1 MAVDFLWFDNDKKKS
16 MAKKIADAIVYY
28 EKKYEQPA
36 KVVRVSSQDHTSL
49 GNADFFSTIDLQ
61 PVIVVWSS
69 KVPKSHMTISC
80 YGLTEER

>member
-1 MAVDFLWFDNDKKKS
+1 MTVDLLWFDGDKKKP

-36 KVVRVSSQDHTSL
+36 MIIRISARDHTSL
-49 GNADFFSTIDLQ
+49 GDAEFFSTIDLQ
-61 PVIVVWSS
+61 PVLVVWSS

-80 YGLTEER
+80 YGLTGER

>member
-1 MAVDFLWFDNDKKKS
+1 MTADLLWFDNKKGS
-16 MAKKIADAIVYY
+16 MAEKITDAIVYY

-36 KVVRVSSQDHTSL
+36 MVVRVSARDHTSL
-49 GNADFFSTIDLQ
+49 GDAEFFSTIDLQ

-80 YGLTEER
+80 YGLTGER